1 MGVGRGEDFFLQ
13 TRVPREDCWGPD
25 GVTRG
30 WGWVGEVRGLGK
42 ELDLLVQ
49 IRMYSV
55 VGETSGESGEGR
67 ISA

>member
-1 MGVGRGEDFFLQ
+1 MQ

-42 ELDLLVQ
+42 ELDLLVAQ
-49 IRMYSV
+49 IGMYSV

-67 ISA
+67 ISGPDPAVV